1 MALKSI
7 YEIEVDDS
15 KFKEF
20 QANFNSFQKT
30 IKQSGK
36 DAGIAGD
43 KFERISDLVEMIA
56 FNTSQSA
63 KNQDKLRQATDGT
76 NRSMS
81 NLVRNTRD
89 VSKGILEATGSL
101 LKWTGIIGGIGM
113 FGGLFGINRMIQ
125 GVVSQQNQSQRL
137 VSGSPGQV
145 NAFNVNYGQ
154 AFDAGSIL
162 SNVSGAQQS
171 LNYKPFAALG
181 MSEGQFKNLSAPDLA
196 AALITAVRDF
206 SQKNPNTPTQ
216 WWEATGVT
224 GLMDMGSIN
233 QARRMSN
240 LGELNRD
247 YYRDRSSL
255 ELSPG
260 VANQWG
266 ALGRQWDRSGIQ
278 IQNAAATAL
287 APLAGPLKDLS
298 DAIVKATRTLLG
310 SDAFKGAL
318 DELAKGIRTFSG
330 YLTSASFSA
339 DLADILDGLS
349 DFGKMIKKIVGTA
362 SGDASEKLA
371 RSESRFGLRAG
382 ALWEIEKSG
391 LGGAGRYGSDLKAY
405 ESRFASESN
414 MFGALTKNPDSKK
427 IRALVERVILGPE
440 LMQKYQA
447 TYGATWQSKLLP
459 EQKAAINNMTVS
471 IYNAAGADVSVSS
484 NNMAMPQ

>member
-36 DAGIAGD
+36 EAGIAGD

-137 VSGSPGQV
+137 ISGSAGQV

-162 SNVSGAQQS
+162 SNVSGAQQA

-196 AALITAVRDF
+196 AALITAVHDF

-224 GLMDMGSIN
+224 GLMDMGAIN
-233 QARRMSN
+233 QARRMTN

-255 ELSPG
+255 GLPPG

-287 APLAGPLKDLS
+287 APLSGPLKELS

-318 DELAKGIRTFSG
+318 DELSKGIRTFAG
-330 YLTSASFSA
+330 YLTSSRFSA
-339 DLADILDGLS
+339 DLADVLDGLA
-349 DFGKMIKKIVGTA
+349 DFGKMIKKIVYVV
-362 SGDASEKLA
+362 SDDPKDQMA
-371 RSESRFGLRAG
+371 RSEKRFGLAPGTLANVESLSGVFRPFRKGDALKNTSPLSMAMEEVFAANSNKIAAAIAKKDQATLRQVLAEVVTTSGVPASQRAG
-382 ALWEIEKSG
+382 AVNGMMEV
-391 LGGAGRYGSDLKAY
+391 
-405 ESRFASESN
+405 F
-414 MFGALTKNPDSKK
+414 
-427 IRALVERVILGPE
+427 
-440 LMQKYQA
+440 
-447 TYGATWQSKLLP
+447 
-459 EQKAAINNMTVS
+459 
-471 IYNAAGADVSVSS
+471 IYNSAGADVSVSS